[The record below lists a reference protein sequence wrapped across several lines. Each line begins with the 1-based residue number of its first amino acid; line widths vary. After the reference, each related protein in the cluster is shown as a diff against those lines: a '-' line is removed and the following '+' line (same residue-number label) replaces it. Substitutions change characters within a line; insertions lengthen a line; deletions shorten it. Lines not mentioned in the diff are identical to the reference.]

1 MLHNT
6 RCWYRRLTGSIRLIS
21 ERINVSGIHRTVLAA
36 VGVVTI
42 CGTTIAQNSRGWDYP
57 MFRDPLLPKIGLKLT
72 LATRADIGLWQ
83 HVLSR
88 ANPMM
93 DTQLCAIINRQQKAG
108 LHLPPALFTQL
119 THLALGRWN
128 APKTLTDSQLSS
140 WQTAQIAAL
149 QVVGTSL
156 AAHDL
161 PALIRLERRGS
172 PALVLAVDPILYGRR
187 SVTMLKIWRQRAA
200 DHQLSEPLRQSAV
213 AGLQQDRDYT
223 AQPTLLKLCF
233 GPQIPVR
240 LRIAAANALASL
252 HFHGAIPTS
261 KGLGAGNEARHIYRI
276 LVAIVT
282 AGSEIPAPLI
292 QLCSNPDPMVDL
304 IALRAVE
311 RRASLCRALIN
322 SDGGRPA
329 AALADAHL
337 PSIRHAMTRIALR
350 AGISGSIP
358 LLFRELSDPRGY
370 ISDDARAAITLLAQI
385 PSLRQQVISDAMKV
399 VDSATTENHAQ
410 AQMQSLLILGRL
422 RVAAAVAPASRLLHS
437 HSARV
442 VLASVILLRRLKAA
456 GETESVYHLAVNILN
471 HEFELKKQFMQRMAK
486 QKVSGAALASPQYAI
501 GLTGRVLLQSQ
512 TLAQAFCMLGQMKY
526 RPAIPALV
534 RLIPQFGPYATR
546 SREAAIWAIGKID
559 AGHPN
564 AAIAR
569 QLLSRLNDAY
579 NLPPEI
585 DGVRAMAAIALAR
598 MGYKPALGSI
608 KTFAISV
615 GVGRST
621 LACIWAA
628 RKLAGKIY
636 PLPTNHKIIPRGFIQ
651 PYPH

>member
-1 MLHNT
+1 L
-6 RCWYRRLTGSIRLIS
+6 IR
-21 ERINVSGIHRTVLAA
+21 ERAGVSGLHRTVIAA
-36 VGVVTI
+36 VGIATI
-42 CGTTIAQNSRGWDYP
+42 CSTAIAQNPRGWDYP

-83 HVLSR
+83 QVLSR

-108 LHLPPALFTQL
+108 LHLPPALFKQL
-119 THLALGRWN
+119 TQLALGRWN
-128 APKTLTDSQLSS
+128 APKTPSESQINS
-140 WQTAQIAAL
+140 WRTAQIAAL

-161 PALIRLERRGS
+161 PALIRLDRSGS
-172 PALVLAVDPILYGRR
+172 PALVLAVDPILYGHR
-187 SVTMLKIWRQRAA
+187 SGAMLTIWRRRAA
-200 DHQLSEPLRQSAV
+200 NERLSEPLRQSAV
-213 AGLQQDRDYT
+213 AGLQKDHDHT
-223 AQPTLLKLCF
+223 AQAMLLKLCF

-252 HFHGAIPTS
+252 HFRGAIPTS
-261 KGLGAGNEARHIYRI
+261 KGLGNGIEAGHIYRI
-276 LVAIVT
+276 LVAMVT
-282 AGSEIPAPLI
+282 AGSGIPAPTI
-292 QLCSNPDPMVDL
+292 KLCSNPNPMVEL

-311 RRASLCRALIN
+311 KRTALCRSLIN
-322 SDGGRPA
+322 SDGGRSA

-337 PSIRHAMTRIALR
+337 PSIRHAMTRIALQ
-350 AGISGSIP
+350 AGISGSLP
-358 LLFRELSDPRGY
+358 LLFSQLSDPRGY
-370 ISDDARAAITLLAQI
+370 ISDDALAAITQLAQI
-385 PSLRQQVISDAMKV
+385 PSLRQQVVSDAMKV
-399 VDSATTENHAQ
+399 VDSTTTKNHAQ

-422 RVAAAVAPASRLLHS
+422 RVTAAVAPAARLLHS
-437 HSARV
+437 HSDRV

-456 GETESVYHLAVNILN
+456 GETGSIYHLAVKILN
-471 HEFELKKQFMQRMAK
+471 HEFELRKQFMRKMAK
-486 QKVSGAALASPQYAI
+486 QHVSGAALASPQYAI
-501 GLTGRVLLQSQ
+501 SLTGRVLLQSQ

-526 RPAIPALV
+526 RPAIPSLV

-559 AGHPN
+559 SGHPN

-608 KTFAISV
+608 KTFAVSV